1 MFFETCTSIP
11 LTLHVGRGLSSYKEN
26 EAECSS
32 CASTSLHSASFS
44 LQFSLFYAQKSTR
57 RDSNPRPSPWQ
68 GDAPPLSHSCI
79 SFFRIY
85 SVLTVPSKPHIEYHL
100 HRFHQSTSTFW
111 ISPRPIS
118 NSQLHALL
126 HFHLCPIYLVVF
138 KGSYFF
144 RMGYLILR
152 GASRLDAFSVYPV
165 QTWLPGRELSSSTG
179 TPAVRP
185 PRSSRTKGSSSQIS
199 SAYAG

>member
-1 MFFETCTSIP
+1 MKSLP
-11 LTLHVGRGLSSYKEN
+11 
-26 EAECSS
+26 
-32 CASTSLHSASFS
+32 ASRVLGYSQDNDT
-44 LQFSLFYAQKSTR
+44 KKTV
-57 RDSNPRPSPWQ
+57 SNLGTAFWYV
-68 GDAPPLSHSCI
+68 I
-79 SFFRIY
+79 I
-85 SVLTVPSKPHIEYHL
+85 PSKPHIELSSHFLPYQVL
-100 HRFHQSTSTFW
+100 HSTFW

-118 NSQLHALL
+118 NSQLRTLL

>member
-1 MFFETCTSIP
+1 MSVADIRPIKKTAGNVP
-11 LTLHVGRGLSSYKEN
+11 HVQALRYISCRFL
-26 EAECSS
+26 CSS
-32 CASTSLHSASFS
+32 HCLNE
-44 LQFSLFYAQKSTR
+44 KKRSTR

-79 SFFRIY
+79 SFSGLMKFN
-85 SVLTVPSKPHIEYHL
+85 VPSKPHIEIHL
-100 HRFHQSTSTFW
+100 LTVSSTTSTFW

-118 NSQLHALL
+118 NSQLRTLL

>member
-1 MFFETCTSIP
+1 MYYTFKTTHKSIYFF
-11 LTLHVGRGLSSYKEN
+11 
-26 EAECSS
+26 
-32 CASTSLHSASFS
+32 
-44 LQFSLFYAQKSTR
+44 
-57 RDSNPRPSPWQ
+57 
-68 GDAPPLSHSCI
+68 I
-79 SFFRIY
+79 SFHLFFY
-85 SVLTVPSKPHIEYHL
+85 SYHL
-100 HRFHQSTSTFW
+100 W
-111 ISPRPIS
+111 LCPRPIS

-165 QTWLPGRELSSSTG
+165 QTWLPGRELRSSTG